1 MDRFLPLRTV
11 LFLLIR
17 DNVIEVLRAQEK
29 RDLFRE
35 ETGLKTQL
43 SH

>member
-1 MDRFLPLRTV
+1 MD
-11 LFLLIR
+11 
-17 DNVIEVLRAQEK
+17 DVIEVLRAQEK
-29 RDLFRE
+29 RNLFRE